1 MMSISKITPATIVL
15 GLMGTW
21 TAYWS
26 LERMMLYS
34 YSTPEPMVNST
45 LGNYMPWSN
54 TPDEWKEA
62 FGGAMSQMYAVDRE
76 FFSRVVHVQLSGVL
90 AFCCLIN
97 LYLGNDVAALS
108 AKERLT
114 SKKAAVHR
122 LTGRVFQSC
131 VIPWSLYLNYI
142 LFVHGMINF
151 VSTFIAYILLL
162 PCSIFPPSFISFFC
176 FSLIINRLFSSL
188 Y

>member
-1 MMSISKITPATIVL
+1 
-15 GLMGTW
+15 
-21 TAYWS
+21 
-26 LERMMLYS
+26 
-34 YSTPEPMVNST
+34 MVNST
-45 LGNYMPWSN
+45 LKNYMPWSD

-122 LTGRVFQSC
+122 FTGRVFQSC
-131 VIPWSLYLNYI
+131 VIPWSLYLNYV

-151 VSTFIAYILLL
+151 VSTLYRILLL
-162 PCSIFPPSFISFFC
+162 P
-176 FSLIINRLFSSL
+176 
-188 Y
+188 

>member
-1 MMSISKITPATIVL
+1 MSSGSKMITPASIVL

-26 LERMMLYS
+26 VERMILYS
-34 YSTPEPMVNST
+34 HSTPETMVNST
-45 LGNYMPWSN
+45 LKNYMPWSN
-54 TPDEWKEA
+54 TPTEWKEA
-62 FGGAMSQMYAVDRE
+62 FGGAMSQMYAIDRE

-108 AKERLT
+108 AKDRMT

-122 LTGRVFQSC
+122 FTGRVFQSC
-131 VIPWSLYLNYI
+131 VIPWSLYLNYV

-151 VSTFIAYILLL
+151 VSILSYNILHL
-162 PCSIFPPSFISFFC
+162 TLS
-176 FSLIINRLFSSL
+176 
-188 Y
+188 